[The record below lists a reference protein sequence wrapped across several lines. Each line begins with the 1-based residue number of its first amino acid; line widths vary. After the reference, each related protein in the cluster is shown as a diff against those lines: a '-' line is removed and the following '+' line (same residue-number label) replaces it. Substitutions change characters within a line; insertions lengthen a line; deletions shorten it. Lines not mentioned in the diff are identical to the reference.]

1 MDKKTISIASDHAGV
16 ILKQNIVNHLIN
28 NGYLVKDHGPM
39 DENRVDYPDY
49 AKLVALDVQNNQASC
64 GILVCGSG
72 IGMAITANK
81 FRGVR
86 AASIV
91 DTWSVEMT
99 RKHNDLNVLCLGAR
113 VLEKEQ
119 AFEIIDIYLKTEFE
133 GGRHS
138 DRLAKIAAFE
148 K

>member
-16 ILKQNIVNHLIN
+16 LLKQNIVKHLKDN
-28 NGYLVKDHGPM
+28 NYLVKDHGPM

-49 AKLVALDVQNNQASC
+49 AKRVALDVQNNQADC

-81 FRGVR
+81 FRGIR

-91 DTWSVEMT
+91 DTWSAEMT

-113 VLEKEQ
+113 VLEEEQ
-119 AFEIIDIYLKTEFE
+119 VFEIVAIYLNTEFE

-138 DRLAKIAAFE
+138 ERLDKIAEFE